1 MDFVDQTDILLEY
14 SVLAKLDIPPR
25 YDQGGQGG
33 AALHPLQGVAGV
45 GLQHGDGLEYRTE
58 VPILQYESQS

>member
-1 MDFVDQTDILLEY
+1 MNPSINIPATGLVMGFVDQTEILLEY

-33 AALHPLQGVAGV
+33 ETLHPLQGVADV
-45 GLQHGDGLEYRTE
+45 GFLYGDRLEY
-58 VPILQYESQS
+58 